1 MDAEGCFHVYIKD
14 ADPKI
19 GKSAIVS
26 ATFQIIM
33 HKWDKALLQDI
44 KSYLGVGNISKQGS
58 QSIQFR
64 VRSIKDLAIIIY
76 HFDKYPL
83 ITDKLADYKLLNKA
97 FKIV

>member
-1 MDAEGCFHVYIKD
+1 MYLRFSIGLSKKDIAILEKIKVLLVPSPSLRGGD
-14 ADPKI
+14 QRGPTGDPPP
-19 GKSAIVS
+19 
-26 ATFQIIM
+26 
-33 HKWDKALLQDI
+33 
-44 KSYLGVGNISKQGS
+44 GVGNISKQGS